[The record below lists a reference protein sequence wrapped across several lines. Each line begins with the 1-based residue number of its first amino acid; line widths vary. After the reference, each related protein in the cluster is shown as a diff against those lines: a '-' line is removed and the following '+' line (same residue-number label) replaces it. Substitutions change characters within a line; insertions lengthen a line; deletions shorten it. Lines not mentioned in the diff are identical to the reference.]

1 MNQNEIRRLREEI
14 ARFRRA
20 GGVKSRD
27 LERLAASLG
36 RKRHRRGK
44 EPTWVS
50 EMLPGARPL
59 SIPSHPRDLNRITA
73 RTILDLLEADLD
85 AIEQRIARGGPDA

>member
-1 MNQNEIRRLREEI
+1 MHQNRIRHLRMEIDRLR
-14 ARFRRA
+14 RV

-27 LERLAASLG
+27 LERLAARLG

-44 EPTWVS
+44 EPTWIS
-50 EMLPGARPL
+50 EMLPEARPL
-59 SIPSHPRDLNRITA
+59 SIPSHARDLNRITA

-85 AIEQRIARGGPDA
+85 AIEQKLRSGGICA